1 MKKRVLIVD
10 DNPDNLYL
18 LESLL
23 NGNGL
28 EVISAGNGREA
39 LEKALQDPPDLIISD
54 ILMPVMDGYALCR
67 ECKSDDRL
75 CRIPFV
81 FYTATYTEP
90 KDEEFALS
98 LGAEMFL
105 VKPQDPDKLM
115 DSLNKVL
122 ADKSRAGKARKTPLG
137 KGTDFFRRHDEVLFK
152 KLEKKMLDLEAANQK
167 LKAMEENYRLSF
179 EHVTDI
185 IITINAD
192 FTITSISPS
201 VETVL
206 GYKQQ
211 YFVGRPVS
219 DIRPILTA
227 ESLGQAEEDIRR
239 ILNGETIS
247 GRAYGFLAKNGTERY
262 GELNGSPLFRDGMIV
277 GIIYVARDITDR
289 WMAEENLRQSE
300 KRYRE
305 LYDFLPIPVYEMD
318 LEGNLTSGNNAIY
331 ETFGRTEDDLK
342 KGIKIWE
349 ALSPVGLEKAR
360 DNIHRLLNE
369 ERIEGTEYT
378 LKRLDGST
386 FPAIVVSSVIKK
398 DGKIEG
404 LRGAVVD
411 ISALRQAEEELRRMN
426 TFLDSVIENIPDM
439 LFIKDA
445 GELRFVRLNRK
456 AEDLLGYPR
465 ADMIGKN
472 DSDFFPKEQADSF
485 MENDRQILQGRG
497 FADIQEEMIQTR
509 DKGRRILHTKKVPI
523 LNANG
528 APEYL
533 LGISE
538 DITER
543 KMSEEKLRQTLEI
556 LHKAVGTTVK
566 AMASAVEARDPYT
579 SGHQARVADLARSI
593 AGEMGLPADQIEG
606 IRLAASIHDIGKLS
620 IPAEILSK
628 PSKLTDIEYSL
639 IKEHSK
645 KGFEILKDVESPWP
659 LAEVVYEHHER
670 MNGSGY
676 PRKLKGAAILIEAR
690 IIGIADVVEAM
701 ASHRPYRPG
710 LGLDSALDEI
720 EKNSGTLY
728 DPDVAEA
735 CLRLFREKG
744 YSLPLSV

>member
-219 DIRPILTA
+219 DIALDCGFSSSALFSRSFKERFGAPPRVWRAGRDAAGMALTSKNDQVLRKERKDAA
-227 ESLGQAEEDIRR
+227 EAFGYPEGVEHPEWREQMEQELKDTVVEVKRLAGWKMAYVLQGKGYDQKGICA
-239 ILNGETIS
+239 
-247 GRAYGFLAKNGTERY
+247 AYGKLFAWAGPRGLLTEKTRAIGMGVDNPDITPKDKCRYYAGIPVPEGTAAE
-262 GELNGSPLFRDGMIV
+262 GEV
-277 GIIYVARDITDR
+277 GIMDIAAGNYAVAR
-289 WMAEENLRQSE
+289 
-300 KRYRE
+300 
-305 LYDFLPIPVYEMD
+305 F
-318 LEGNLTSGNNAIY
+318 
-331 ETFGRTEDDLK
+331 
-342 KGIKIWE
+342 
-349 ALSPVGLEKAR
+349 
-360 DNIHRLLNE
+360 
-369 ERIEGTEYT
+369 EGTP
-378 LKRLDGST
+378 D
-386 FPAIVVSSVIKK
+386 IIKK
-398 DGKIEG
+398 AYGYMYGVWLPAHGYQPGDAPAFE
-404 LRGAVVD
+404 VYY
-411 ISALRQAEEELRRMN
+411 S
-426 TFLDSVIENIPDM
+426 TPD
-439 LFIKDA
+439 KD
-445 GELRFVRLNRK
+445 
-456 AEDLLGYPR
+456 P
-465 ADMIGKN
+465 
-472 DSDFFPKEQADSF
+472 
-485 MENDRQILQGRG
+485 RG
-497 FADIQEEMIQTR
+497 FF
-509 DKGRRILHTKKVPI
+509 
-523 LNANG
+523 
-528 APEYL
+528 
-533 LGISE
+533 S
-538 DITER
+538 
-543 KMSEEKLRQTLEI
+543 
-556 LHKAVGTTVK
+556 
-566 AMASAVEARDPYT
+566 
-579 SGHQARVADLARSI
+579 
-593 AGEMGLPADQIEG
+593 
-606 IRLAASIHDIGKLS
+606 
-620 IPAEILSK
+620 
-628 PSKLTDIEYSL
+628 
-639 IKEHSK
+639 
-645 KGFEILKDVESPWP
+645 FE
-659 LAEVVYEHHER
+659 
-670 MNGSGY
+670 
-676 PRKLKGAAILIEAR
+676 
-690 IIGIADVVEAM
+690 
-701 ASHRPYRPG
+701 
-710 LGLDSALDEI
+710 
-720 EKNSGTLY
+720 
-728 DPDVAEA
+728 
-735 CLRLFREKG
+735 
-744 YSLPLSV
+744 LSVPVKPL